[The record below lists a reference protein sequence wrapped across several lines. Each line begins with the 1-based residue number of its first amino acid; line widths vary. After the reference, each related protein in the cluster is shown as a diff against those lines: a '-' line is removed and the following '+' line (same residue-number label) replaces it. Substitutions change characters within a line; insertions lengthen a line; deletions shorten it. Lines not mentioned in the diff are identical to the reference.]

1 MGSVAIVYSSG
12 HRHTQ
17 KVAKHISKGV
27 DAFPG
32 AHSDLIQILP
42 SHINEKGRWYNEEIM
57 TRLDKSDAIIFGA
70 PTYMGSAHGLFK
82 LFLEH
87 GFAPWLDQEWKDKI
101 AAGFTNSA
109 SRSGDKLIALE
120 QMAVFAAQM
129 AMVWVGVGD
138 QPGGNYVASRNTDV
152 NLNGAWLGLITQS
165 ISDEAEEN
173 SPHPGDRLTAE
184 RFGRRIARTTSR
196 WMLGAEAFPSQ
207 RISEVESQRRNIAGL
222 EEWRGGGGG
231 GGWWVGMRKKKKKK

>member
-1 MGSVAIVYSSG
+1 MVSVAIVYSSG
-12 HRHTQ
+12 HGHTRT
-17 KVAKHISKGV
+17 VAEHIAKGV

-32 AHSDLIQILP
+32 AASELLQILP
-42 SHINEKGRWYNEEIM
+42 SHINDNGRWYNEGIM
-57 TRLDKSDAIIFGA
+57 SSLDKADAIVFGA

-87 GFAPWLDQEWKDKI
+87 GFTPWLDQVWKDKI

-138 QPGGNYVASRNTDV
+138 QPGGNYAATRTTDV
-152 NLNGAWLGLITQS
+152 NLNGSWLGLMTQS
-165 ISDEAEEN
+165 IGDNTPEN
-173 SPHPGDRLTAE
+173 APHPGDRLTAE

-196 WMLGAEAFPSQ
+196 WVLGAAAFPPQ
-207 RISEVESQRRNIAGL
+207 PISESESQRRNIAGL
-222 EEWRGGGGG
+222 EEWR
-231 GGWWVGMRKKKKKK
+231 RFDD